1 MRLSLRSAVQNNQV
15 GGNVQV
21 DHNSGS
27 SATVV
32 SNNTIGGNLQCAG
45 NSPGVTDNGSKNN
58 VTGLYPWESPGHLW
72 QHRPADH

>member
-21 DHNSGS
+21 DNNSGS

-58 VTGLYPWESPGHLW
+58 VTGTKQG
-72 QHRPADH
+72 QCAGANF